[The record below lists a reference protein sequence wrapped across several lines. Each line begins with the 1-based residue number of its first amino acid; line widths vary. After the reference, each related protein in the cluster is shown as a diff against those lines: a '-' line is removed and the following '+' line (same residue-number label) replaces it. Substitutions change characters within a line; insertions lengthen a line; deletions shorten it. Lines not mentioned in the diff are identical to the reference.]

1 MAYTSLVFYSSC
13 PVSGR
18 RQLQFRIK
26 KRSKLVSNKI
36 ERVKVFFHWLMAINV
51 FFLFMS
57 SWWMLALPLP
67 SENFTFRELP
77 FQLHK
82 SIGITIFVIAIYLLG
97 VRVSKIRRKAFK
109 SNIKSERFVEKGH
122 LVLYFLI
129 TFCCISGY
137 LSSSYSGWGTT
148 LWWSLDLPLWAEE
161 NDSLNILFSDLHLW
175 SCWAL
180 LLVIAGHVG
189 VALYHAFRS
198 DLTTDKMY
206 RW

>member
-1 MAYTSLVFYSSC
+1 MAYTYLVFYSSS

-26 KRSKLVSNKI
+26 KRSKLVPNKI
-36 ERVKVFFHWLMAINV
+36 ERLKVFFHWLMAINV

-67 SENFTFRELP
+67 SENFT
-77 FQLHK
+77 
-82 SIGITIFVIAIYLLG
+82 
-97 VRVSKIRRKAFK
+97 
-109 SNIKSERFVEKGH
+109 
-122 LVLYFLI
+122 I